1 MSPGLAK
8 SGSANFFPF
17 LFSCGGKTKKVNPW
31 QENGCNTPCFKEV
44 SDGSIHFWIGV
55 ASPLS
60 SANMCKGNATEANL
74 DRLTGILNMT
84 FALTYNTNLN
94 VAYTCKI
101 GKKLF

>member
-1 MSPGLAK
+1 
-8 SGSANFFPF
+8 
-17 LFSCGGKTKKVNPW
+17 
-31 QENGCNTPCFKEV
+31 
-44 SDGSIHFWIGV
+44 
-55 ASPLS
+55 
-60 SANMCKGNATEANL
+60 MCKGNATEANL